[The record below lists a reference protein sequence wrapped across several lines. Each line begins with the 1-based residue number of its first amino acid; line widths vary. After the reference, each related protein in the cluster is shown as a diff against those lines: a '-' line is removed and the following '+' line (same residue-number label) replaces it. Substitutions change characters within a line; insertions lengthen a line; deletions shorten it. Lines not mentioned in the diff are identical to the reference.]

1 MMLQLWIYVKVSIG
15 WGNGGCKPLP
25 TRPQRYCNSWLLVQF
40 SFVSFC
46 CCSSSLVVVCAVVVV
61 LVLFALIRSV
71 WDDFSA
77 DWRIRSDLKK
87 KKSRARN
94 FSQDHWRLLFNKK
107 EMFFFTSGSQIAVK
121 ELFFSP
127 SGRSHYN
134 FFAIF
139 RTRITIFWR
148 WKIRQQVRTHVK

>member
-15 WGNGGCKPLP
+15 RGNEGCKPLP

-87 KKSRARN
+87 KNLEREILAKIIEDCS
-94 FSQDHWRLLFNKK
+94 SIKK
-107 EMFFFTSGSQIAVK
+107 MFFFTSGSQIAVK

-127 SGRSHYN
+127 SSRSHYN

-139 RTRITIFWR
+139 RRRITIFWR